1 MIVYLVIALVL
12 GALVVAFIA
21 GWDAKATYTN
31 LKNVF
36 RGSSPDDYAKI
47 TSEEFPA
54 AIVRLWDSCG
64 LGTAHMEKTVYVT
77 DATTLNKTA
86 LFDHVKAANMC
97 KSLQSATHNC
107 GVREDVVFDD
117 VVTPALI
124 RMTCDE
130 TQSQLIIE
138 S

>member
-1 MIVYLVIALVL
+1 MIVYLVIALIL

-54 AIVRLWDSCG
+54 AVVRLWDGCG
-64 LGTAHMEKTVYVT
+64 LGTVRMEKTVYIT
-77 DATTLNKTA
+77 DATTLNKTT
-86 LFDHVKAANMC
+86 LFAHIKAANMC
-97 KSLQSATHNC
+97 KSLQSAAHNC
-107 GVREDVVFDD
+107 GVREDVSFDD
-117 VVTPALI
+117 IMTPALVH
-124 RMTCDE
+124 MTCDE
-130 TQSQLIIE
+130 TQSILSIK

>member
-36 RGSSPDDYAKI
+36 RGGSPDDYAKI

-54 AIVRLWDSCG
+54 AVVRLWDGCG
-64 LGTAHMEKTVYVT
+64 LGTMHLEKTVYVA
-77 DATTLNKTA
+77 DEATLNKTT
-86 LFDHVKAANMC
+86 LFNHVKAANMC
-97 KSLQSATHNC
+97 KSLQSATHSC
-107 GVREDVVFDD
+107 GVREDVAFDD
-117 VVTPALI
+117 IATPALI

-130 TQSQLIIE
+130 TLSQLVIE